1 MMMQSVQGPTL
12 SSRNRSAGM
21 TIIEILI
28 TMLVISVG
36 LLGVAGLHS
45 LSLRNN
51 YDALMRSH
59 ASALAADIADRMRT
73 NREAAL
79 ANAYEIDFDS
89 TPGTIDEDSTI
100 AEIDEYEWLT
110 ALAATLPQGRGR
122 VELDD
127 NLVIITIRWGE
138 RASAI
143 QEEAQTIEF
152 VTRTEI

>member
-1 MMMQSVQGPTL
+1 MMRLMRTPTL
-12 SSRNRSAGM
+12 SSHAHSSGM
-21 TIIEILI
+21 TIVEILI
-28 TMLVISVG
+28 TMLIISVG

-89 TPGTIDEDSTI
+89 TPGTIDEDSTM

-110 ALAATLPQGRGR
+110 ALSATLPGGRGR

-127 NLVIITIRWGE
+127 NLVVITIRWGE